1 MNRTYTYAEL
11 KDLINEELVNYNFI
25 IKSKHIFNSEFKK
38 YKRFFKGLT
47 KKITYVK
54 DDEYNRELQKYVPI
68 KRPIYPFFDTYENSK
83 GIGLYFSLTKENV
96 VGLDM
101 NPLQYEMGL
110 VALIGIDFPNLE
122 ADQEK
127 LLSLKPNV
135 RSGKRPKDLEKDYE
149 AERLKKAA
157 EEDKAH
163 CGICNDYWEL
173 VDMEGEGKKFGL
185 SKNVIADHGFTIR
198 FGNGRDGVCFGARFH
213 CWEKSPKVKIE
224 YVKQILQP
232 TLDEVLTEKPTD
244 KTVKYYKEEIKDY
257 FKAKEEYN
265 NLPNELT
272 YEYRNKKRELGK
284 YFNPTSKFDTES
296 YSENVKK
303 VHAIYV
309 RYTRPAI
316 AFSGQQVAT
325 PITLKVEEVTLE
337 YLTKFWSDYKTRLE
351 NEIATFE
358 TAIKN
363 WKLQPTPRERL
374 TEFQADNKIQVSAG
388 KSTNNNPEF
397 KTKGENDE

>member
-11 KDLINEELVNYNFI
+11 KERIQKDYETFNFI
-25 IKSKHIFNSEFKK
+25 IESKHIFNQEFIGFRK
-38 YKRFFKGLT
+38 FFKNLL
-47 KKITYVK
+47 KKQSK
-54 DDEYNRELQKYVPI
+54 KKNDWYNPDRPDSELMSKKFDILYPYFEKVGGY
-68 KRPIYPFFDTYENSK
+68 RIYLNKETVADLSMTQ
-83 GIGLYFSLTKENV
+83 LYK
-96 VGLDM
+96 
-101 NPLQYEMGL
+101 
-110 VALIGIDFPNLE
+110 DFPNLKK
-122 ADQEK
+122 DQEL
-127 LLSLKPNV
+127 LLSLKEKV
-135 RSGKRPKDLEKDYE
+135 RGGKRPKDLEKDYE

-163 CGICNDYWEL
+163 CGICNQYWEL
-173 VDMEGEGKKFGL
+173 VDMEGEGQKFGL

-224 YVKQILQP
+224 YVKQVLKPILKEVIKEQP
-232 TLDEVLTEKPTD
+232 TLKMVE
-244 KTVKYYKEEIKDY
+244 YYKEEIKDY

-272 YEYRNKKRELGK
+272 YEYRNKKKEMGDF
-284 YFNPTSKFDTES
+284 FNPTSKIDTKN

-303 VHAIYV
+303 VHSIYK

-316 AFSGQQVAT
+316 CFYGQQVAT

-351 NEIATFE
+351 NEIARFE
-358 TAIKN
+358 TDIKN

-374 TEFQADNKIQVSAG
+374 KDSRLC
-388 KSTNNNPEF
+388 
-397 KTKGENDE
+397 